1 MPSTSWDSAPSGR
14 QRRDPAGAGRRR
26 LLAWD
31 RRDRA
36 VAARL
41 EAARRRGL
49 DLRTTAIVLAQ
60 VWRDGARQANLA
72 RLLKG
77 TEVVAV
83 DERLGRE
90 AGALLARSGT
100 DDPIDAT
107 VVIVAALGD
116 RVLTSDPGD
125 IRLFADAGNRTLMVI
140 AC

>member
-1 MPSTSWDSAPSGR
+1 VTRLALD
-14 QRRDPAGAGRRR
+14 AGA

-107 VVIVAALGD
+107 VVIVAAPGD

-125 IRLFADAGNRTLMVI
+125 IRLLADARNRTLMVI

>member
-1 MPSTSWDSAPSGR
+1 VTRLVLD
-14 QRRDPAGAGRRR
+14 AGA

-41 EAARRRGL
+41 ETARRRGL

>member
-1 MPSTSWDSAPSGR
+1 VTRLVLD
-14 QRRDPAGAGRRR
+14 AGA

-41 EAARRRGL
+41 ETARRRGL

-107 VVIVAALGD
+107 VVIVAAPGD

-125 IRLFADAGNRTLMVI
+125 IRLSPTPGTGRSW
-140 AC
+140 

>member
-1 MPSTSWDSAPSGR
+1 VTRLVLD
-14 QRRDPAGAGRRR
+14 AGA
-26 LLAWD
+26 LLGWD

-41 EAARRRGL
+41 EAACRRGL

-83 DERLGRE
+83 DEQLGRE

>member
-1 MPSTSWDSAPSGR
+1 MTRLVLD
-14 QRRDPAGAGRRR
+14 AGA

-83 DERLGRE
+83 DEQLGRE

-107 VVIVAALGD
+107 VVIVAAPGD

-125 IRLFADAGNRTLMVI
+125 IRLLADAGNRTLMVI

>member
-1 MPSTSWDSAPSGR
+1 VTRLVLD
-14 QRRDPAGAGRRR
+14 AGA

-107 VVIVAALGD
+107 VVIVAAPGD

-125 IRLFADAGNRTLMVI
+125 IRLLADAGNRTLMVI

>member
-1 MPSTSWDSAPSGR
+1 MTRLVLD
-14 QRRDPAGAGRRR
+14 AGA

-83 DERLGRE
+83 DEQLGRE

>member
-1 MPSTSWDSAPSGR
+1 MTRLVLD
-14 QRRDPAGAGRRR
+14 AGA

-107 VVIVAALGD
+107 VVIVAAPGD

>member
-1 MPSTSWDSAPSGR
+1 MTRLVLD
-14 QRRDPAGAGRRR
+14 AGA

-107 VVIVAALGD
+107 VVIVAAPGD

-125 IRLFADAGNRTLMVI
+125 IRPLADAGNRTLMVI

>member
-1 MPSTSWDSAPSGR
+1 VTRLVLD
-14 QRRDPAGAGRRR
+14 AGA

-83 DERLGRE
+83 DEQLGRE

-107 VVIVAALGD
+107 VVIVAAPGD

-125 IRLFADAGNRTLMVI
+125 IRLLADAGNRTLMVI

>member
-1 MPSTSWDSAPSGR
+1 VTRLVLD
-14 QRRDPAGAGRRR
+14 AGA

-83 DERLGRE
+83 DEQLGRE

>member
-1 MPSTSWDSAPSGR
+1 MTRLVLD
-14 QRRDPAGAGRRR
+14 AGA

-107 VVIVAALGD
+107 VVIVAAPGD

-125 IRLFADAGNRTLMVI
+125 IRLLADARNRTLMVI

>member
-1 MPSTSWDSAPSGR
+1 VTRLVLD
-14 QRRDPAGAGRRR
+14 AGA

-107 VVIVAALGD
+107 VVIVAAPGD
-116 RVLTSDPGD
+116 RILTSDPGD
-125 IRLFADAGNRTLMVI
+125 IRLLADAGNRTLMVI

>member
-1 MPSTSWDSAPSGR
+1 MTRLALD
-14 QRRDPAGAGRRR
+14 AGA

-107 VVIVAALGD
+107 VVIVAAPGD

-125 IRLFADAGNRTLMVI
+125 IRLLADARNRTLMVI